1 MGWRKHQRKKTAQ
14 TQKKCPC
21 LMKSRQSE
29 LEINRKGK
37 GGLAQT
43 PMVDKN
49 ANAKAV
55 SFSMNV
61 TAKFFPVYF
70 GPFTHQL
77 SAHLIR
83 RTRSLKRTRFMRCV
97 FFRLLFCDF
106 PVYFELRRTRAD
118 SVLCPQKSVFQA
130 LRFLSSSF
138 FLSPFP
144 TSTSCGPTQTMF
156 CGFPPR
162 NCQSCTLRDK
172 LPCSIRRLF
181 YIFR

>member
-1 MGWRKHQRKKTAQ
+1 MSLSYEKPSVRARNKQ
-14 TQKKCPC
+14 
-21 LMKSRQSE
+21 E
-29 LEINRKGK
+29 GK